1 MDREFSVMK
10 IGVLGA
16 GGVSRHSHL
25 PIISKMPDARVSWVC
40 DKNKKR
46 ALELAG
52 DYKIPSVFTGIE
64 QCTDVDVVLVAVP
77 VGYRQFVMHEIFK
90 KGWHAFCE
98 KPFAAKSD
106 EHDSYLAQAEMH
118 GRQVGVGLVRR
129 YSRSTVMARKLVASG
144 ILGPLLRVS
153 ANEGSRF
160 KRTGQESGW
169 YMEDPSIVGG
179 GALMETGVH
188 LIDQIFYITGA
199 GGFSVREC
207 SQRKYKGLDF
217 ATNAIASI
225 SLPNQENVECSVN
238 ISWIEDLCNGIFL
251 RFPNCLLKVGLS
263 FEGPLEMMTADG
275 QYLCSINLEEGA
287 ATMIQG
293 FFLEWRDFLHQC
305 RTGIES
311 TVSAGSGRDTIA
323 FIETCY
329 MTAKEM

>member
-1 MDREFSVMK
+1 VDRELSVTR

-16 GGVSRHSHL
+16 GGVSSKLHL
-25 PIISKMPDARVSWVC
+25 PVISKMADARVSWVC

-77 VGYRQFVMHEIFK
+77 VGYRQFVMQEIFK

-98 KPFAAKSD
+98 KPFAVKLD
-106 EHDSYLAQAEMH
+106 EHDSYLAQAEMN
-118 GRQVGVGLVRR
+118 GRQVGVGLVKR
-129 YSRSTVMARKLVASG
+129 YAATTVMARKLVASG
-144 ILGPLLRVS
+144 ILGPLLRIA
-153 ANEGSRF
+153 ANDGSRF

-169 YMEDPSIVGG
+169 FMEDPSIVGG
-179 GALMETGVH
+179 GALMETGSH

-199 GGFSVREC
+199 RGFSVKDC

-217 ATNAIASI
+217 ATNARASI
-225 SLPNQENVECSVN
+225 SLPNQEDVECSAN

-251 RFPNCLLKVGLS
+251 RFSNCVLKVGLS
-263 FEGPLEMMTADG
+263 FEGPLEMMSADG
-275 QYLCSINLEEGA
+275 QYLYSIDLEEGA
-287 ATMIQG
+287 ATLAQG
-293 FFLEWRDFLHQC
+293 VFSEWRDFLHQC
-305 RTGIES
+305 KTGKES
-311 TVSAGSGRDTIA
+311 EVSAGSTRDTTA